1 MQTTST
7 KPTKRPNP
15 YAEEQP
21 LSKMT
26 RPTPDEQPDG
36 QPADKAGGQP
46 ADKPDDT
53 PDDQPDDTPDDQPD
67 DQPDDTPDDKADN
80 MAAVVQVQATA
91 AATAAE
97 EEASPVRHAALD
109 YRKLRELV
117 QACGKASIVGGF
129 TEDERAGYEARSPA
143 DQKALVKD
151 KYDEKVGRACAY
163 FDNYVFGV
171 KGRDV
176 TYVHEDFDAE
186 GTARVVRT
194 YTSRAA
200 LVENWAVFAFENDAV
215 STSRL
220 YIAKVWLDW
229 EHRRIYDGEAF
240 CPDHQEPKPYAPGQ
254 KNMRNRWTG
263 WAFAR
268 ELGFVGDEE
277 RMQVITTHLQEV
289 ICSGDAE
296 LYTYMLK
303 YMKLVL
309 QGRKTG
315 VALCLH
321 GEQGVGKSAFV
332 EYFGSKI
339 VGDRYY
345 AYVEGLNGLLSKFS
359 SHRCYKCWVV
369 CDEIKCR
376 PSPGQAQRLKSMV
389 TQSRTTLEAKNKD
402 AVNVD
407 DYANFCLVSNS
418 RDAAPVDGKAD
429 RRYCAISVA
438 THRKGDLPYFD
449 KLHVAMG
456 IPPKR
461 RDLTSKEQSNA
472 RAIARHFF
480 HFVLQQDTTNFHP
493 ESFPRTELRK
503 ELEAASTPVLH
514 QFMRWFLA
522 EYQRLGLDKVPP
534 AQLFTNY
541 KLLIPQLG
549 QSATFNVVNTLS
561 KQLGVDFAWFREH
574 IHVGSKCKYF
584 HAAKTQVAAF
594 AKQLDERHQFETE
607 LLDGSLLEWQSHV
620 DV

>member
-1 MQTTST
+1 VR
-7 KPTKRPNP
+7 RP
-15 YAEEQP
+15 
-21 LSKMT
+21 
-26 RPTPDEQPDG
+26 DDQPD
-36 QPADKAGGQP
+36 DTP

-67 DQPDDTPDDKADN
+67 DQPDDTSDDKADN

-109 YRKLRELV
+109 RRKLRELV
-117 QACGKASIVGGF
+117 KACGKASIVAGF
-129 TEDERAGYEARSPA
+129 TPQESSRYEASCL
-143 DQKALVKD
+143 DGKKALVKA
-151 KYDEKVGRACAY
+151 KYDEKVGRALEY
-163 FDNYVFGV
+163 FNNYVFVVNGA
-171 KGRDV
+171 DV

-240 CPDHQEPKPYAPGQ
+240 CPGEELKPYAPWQ
-254 KNMRNRWTG
+254 KNTRNRWTG
-263 WAFAR
+263 WAFPAQS
-268 ELGFVGDEE
+268 GFVVDQE
-277 RMQVITTHLQEV
+277 RIKVIITHVRDV

-296 LYTYMLK
+296 LYAYMLK

-561 KQLGVDFAWFREH
+561 KQLGLTFAWFREH